1 MNTSIDNTIIDDI
14 NIVSANEKQLET
26 NGMYGKYGGAFV
38 PEVLQVQLNKL
49 SDFFDSQV
57 QQEEFQQEFIQ
68 LLKDYVGRPSPLY
81 YAKNLSKHIG
91 SKIYLKRED
100 LNHTGSHKINNCIG
114 QILLAKQ
121 MGAKEIIAETGAG
134 QHGVAVATT
143 CALLNI
149 PCKVFMGEVDVQ
161 RQQLNVRR
169 MELLGAEVISA
180 TQGTATLKDAVDAAL
195 NYYIEKPNA
204 YYLLGSHVGPHPYP
218 KMVGYFQSVI
228 GEEAKKQIFIKE
240 NRLPDSIFAC
250 IGGGSNA
257 IGLFS
262 SFLSDNVKIYAA
274 EGGGNGQLPNTA
286 ATLTF
291 GKPTVFQGTFSYCL
305 IDEEQNPI
313 PSQSIAAGLDYPGV
327 SPQHAYLNDT
337 ERASYHS
344 ITDDEAVEAFK
355 ILSRLEGIIPAI
367 ESSHA
372 VALAIKILKDK
383 NELAIINISG
393 RGDKDVERDL

>member
-1 MNTSIDNTIIDDI
+1 MNTYKENTIIDEA
-14 NIVSANEKQLET
+14 NITKANAKQLET
-26 NGMYGKYGGAFV
+26 DGTYGKYGGAFV
-38 PEVLQVQLNKL
+38 PEVLQGQLKKL
-49 SDFFDSQV
+49 SDFFDDEV
-57 QQEEFQQEFIQ
+57 QKEHFQKEFIQ

-81 YAKNLSKHIG
+81 FAKNLSKYVG

-134 QHGVAVATT
+134 QHGVAVATA

-149 PCKVFMGEVDVQ
+149 PCKVFMGAVDVE

-169 MELLGAEVISA
+169 MKLLGAEIISA

-195 NYYIEKPNA
+195 LYYIENPTA
-204 YYLLGSHVGPHPYP
+204 FYLLGSQVGPHPYP

-228 GEEAKKQIFIKE
+228 GEEAKQQILQKE

-262 SFLSDNVKIYAA
+262 SFLNEDVKIYAA
-274 EGGGNGQLPNTA
+274 EGGGNGQLQNTA
-286 ATLTF
+286 ATLSF

-305 IDEEQNPI
+305 VDEQENPI
-313 PSQSIAAGLDYPGV
+313 ASQSIAAGLDYPGI
-327 SPQHAYLNDT
+327 SPQHAYLKDT
-337 ERASYHS
+337 ERASYYP

-355 ILSRLEGIIPAI
+355 LLSRLEGIIPAI

-372 VALAIKILKDK
+372 VALAIKVLKNK
-383 NELAIINISG
+383 NDLAIINISG

>member
-1 MNTSIDNTIIDDI
+1 MNTYIENTIIDEA
-14 NIVSANEKQLET
+14 NITKANAKQLET
-26 NGMYGKYGGAFV
+26 DGTYGKYGGAFV
-38 PEVLQVQLNKL
+38 PEVLQGQLKKL
-49 SDFFDSQV
+49 SDFFDNQV
-57 QQEEFQQEFIQ
+57 QKEHFQKEFIQ

-81 YAKNLSKHIG
+81 FAKNLSKYVG

-134 QHGVAVATT
+134 QHGVAVATA

-149 PCKVFMGEVDVQ
+149 PCKVFMGAVDVE

-169 MELLGAEVISA
+169 MKLLGAEIISA

-195 NYYIEKPNA
+195 LYYIENPTA
-204 YYLLGSHVGPHPYP
+204 FYLLGSQVGPHPYP
-218 KMVGYFQSVI
+218 KIVGYFQSII
-228 GEEAKKQIFIKE
+228 GEEAKQQILQKE
-240 NRLPDSIFAC
+240 NRLPDAIFAC

-262 SFLSDNVKIYAA
+262 SFLTEDVKIYAA
-274 EGGGNGQLPNTA
+274 EGGGNGLLSNTA
-286 ATLTF
+286 ATLSF
-291 GKPTVFQGTFSYCL
+291 GKPAVFQGTFSYCL
-305 IDEEQNPI
+305 VDEQENPI
-313 PSQSIAAGLDYPGV
+313 ASHSIAAGLDYPGI
-327 SPQHAYLNDT
+327 SPQHAYLKDI
-337 ERASYHS
+337 ERASYYP

-355 ILSRLEGIIPAI
+355 LLSRLEGIIPAI

-383 NELAIINISG
+383 DDLAIINISG

>member
-1 MNTSIDNTIIDDI
+1 MNTYIENTIIEEKSI
-14 NIVSANEKQLET
+14 IKTNAKQLET
-26 NGMYGKYGGAFV
+26 DGTYGKYGGAFV
-38 PEVLQVQLNKL
+38 PEVLQGQLEKL
-49 SDFFDSQV
+49 SDFFDNEV
-57 QQEEFQQEFIQ
+57 QKELFQKEFIQ

-81 YAKNLSKHIG
+81 FAKSLSKYVG

-134 QHGVAVATT
+134 QHGVAVATA
-143 CALLNI
+143 CALLNV
-149 PCKVFMGEVDVQ
+149 PCKVFMGAVDVE

-169 MELLGAEVISA
+169 MKLLGAEVISA

-195 NYYIEKPNA
+195 LYYIENPNA
-204 YYLLGSHVGPHPYP
+204 FYLLGSQVGPHPYP

-228 GEEAKKQIFIKE
+228 GEEAKQQILQKE

-262 SFLSDNVKIYAA
+262 SFLNEDVKIYAA
-274 EGGGNGQLPNTA
+274 EGGGAGQIPNTA
-286 ATLTF
+286 ATLSF

-305 IDEEQNPI
+305 VDEQENPI
-313 PSQSIAAGLDYPGV
+313 ASHSIAAGLDYPGI
-327 SPQHAYLNDT
+327 SPQHAYLKDT
-337 ERASYHS
+337 QRAFYYP

-355 ILSRLEGIIPAI
+355 LLSRLEGIIPAI

-383 NELAIINISG
+383 NDLAIINVSG